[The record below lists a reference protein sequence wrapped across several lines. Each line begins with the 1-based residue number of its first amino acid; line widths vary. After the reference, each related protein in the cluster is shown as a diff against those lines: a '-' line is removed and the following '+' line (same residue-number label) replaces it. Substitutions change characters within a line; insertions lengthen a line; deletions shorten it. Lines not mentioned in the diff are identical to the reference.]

1 MTNTWNTWKLRFKA
15 SDSMDSELKN
25 QMLVLPRL
33 GGKPGQCCQQR
44 RYPNITEEDGCNPK
58 GIISYQPDS
67 WKSFPG
73 MVNHYGTFFR
83 CLADLNSPLNNLLK
97 KHVKWNWLEERQ
109 ESFVKIKETLTS
121 TEVYLP
127 ISTQMFYLLLQVMPM
142 ELELEP
148 QVRRWEWKTQGVKDC
163 FQNPLKL
170 LPNREGSTRYYLL
183 L

>member
-1 MTNTWNTWKLRFKA
+1 
-15 SDSMDSELKN
+15 
-25 QMLVLPRL
+25 
-33 GGKPGQCCQQR
+33 
-44 RYPNITEEDGCNPK
+44 
-58 GIISYQPDS
+58 
-67 WKSFPG
+67 

-148 QVRRWEWKTQGVKDC
+148 QVRRWE
-163 FQNPLKL
+163 
-170 LPNREGSTRYYLL
+170 
-183 L
+183 